1 MRGGQHLLDDLDAE
15 EEGASVGVAHVDV
28 ERADGADGEAARPM
42 ASGHVQQADAQQLV
56 LVQARPM
63 ERQVAAGQQVQ
74 VRRLRARVRERRR
87 ETALRHLRRKSQFL
101 ADDPSFKKK
110 ILPSHSFS
118 CCSVLRFGVGRNP
131 SRRMVPNALW
141 VVTPSVKWFPI
152 PCGS

>member
-101 ADDPSFKKK
+101 ADDPSLKKK
-110 ILPSHSFS
+110 FFLVIHLAAVLFS
-118 CCSVLRFGVGRNP
+118 DSV
-131 SRRMVPNALW
+131 W

>member
-101 ADDPSFKKK
+101 ADDPSLKKK
-110 ILPSHSFS
+110 FFLVIHLAAVLFS
-118 CCSVLRFGVGRNP
+118 DSV
-131 SRRMVPNALW
+131 W
-141 VVTPSVKWFPI
+141 VVTPPGEWFPM